1 MIVSDMTIAISGP
14 VRILNHRVWERD
26 NLIAY
31 MRTPLARPVAQFT
44 RMRFGG
50 TLDRLGALEF

>member
-1 MIVSDMTIAISGP
+1 MTVAISGP
-14 VRILNHRVWERD
+14 VRILDHRVWELD

-50 TLDRLGALEF
+50 TLDRLAALES